1 MSSFRTE
8 LSIPPASFQLDLQ
21 HRVLTVGS
29 CFAEVMGKQLS
40 EHKFPVLIN
49 PFGTIFNP
57 LSIHQL
63 LLQAAENHSP
73 SAQWIERS
81 GQWFHYNFHSRF
93 TANSQEA
100 LQQQLERTIAQTH
113 HFILTTDV
121 LLLTYGTAWV
131 YTLKESGTVVAN
143 CHKVPAAHFE
153 RRLISPPEMVQSF
166 EACYQT
172 LKRLR
177 PALQFIITVSPVRHT
192 RDTLPL
198 NQVSKSTLRL
208 GCHEL
213 SQTLADVHYFP
224 SYELMIDDLR
234 DYRFYQADMI
244 HPNEVAEDYIWQKFA
259 EAYLSVEAKAFIT
272 EWTQVK
278 KALTH
283 RPFQADSAAH
293 RQFLE
298 RTLRQLE
305 RLAQQADL
313 GEEMAELRRQLE

>member
-8 LSIPPASFQLDLQ
+8 LSIPPASFRLDLH
-21 HRVLTVGS
+21 HRVLTAGS
-29 CFAEVMGKQLS
+29 CFAEVMGKHLAA
-40 EHKFPVLIN
+40 HKFPVLIN

-57 LSIHQL
+57 LPIHQL
-63 LLQAAENHSP
+63 LLQASENCPPAARWVEHH
-73 SAQWIERS
+73 A
-81 GQWFHYNFHSRF
+81 QWFHYDFHSRF
-93 TANSQEA
+93 TASSQEA

-113 HFILTTDV
+113 HFIHTTDV

-131 YTLKESGTVVAN
+131 YTLKETGATVAN
-143 CHKVPAAHFE
+143 CHKVPAAHFN
-153 RRLISPPEMVQSF
+153 RRLISPPEMVKSF
-166 EACYQT
+166 EDCYRT
-172 LKRLR
+172 LKKIR
-177 PALQFIITVSPVRHT
+177 PKLQFLITVSPVRHT

-224 SYELMIDDLR
+224 SYELMMDDLR

-244 HPNEVAEDYIWQKFA
+244 HPNEVAEDYIWQKFS
-259 EAYLSVEAKAFIT
+259 EAYLSAEAKSFIT

-278 KALTH
+278 KALNH

-313 GEEMAELRRQLE
+313 REEMAEVRRRLE